1 MCIEKLKNEVDQWLY
16 EYFNNKGTYNKKLY
30 EAMAYSV
37 NIGGKRIR
45 PILMLLTYKMYN
57 EDYKDILPAA
67 GALEMIHTYSLIHDD
82 LPAMDNDDL
91 RRGNPTNHKVFGDAA
106 AILAGDGL
114 LNEAFNILFRESLE
128 KGEKWIKAGCLI
140 GNSSGAD
147 GMIAGQIVDI
157 LGENKTMQEDELVY
171 MHSKKTG
178 ELIKTAILSGA
189 TLAGA
194 EEKDLTLLK
203 EFGEK
208 LGLAFQIK
216 DDILDVVGDELK
228 LGMTTKKDEIQNK
241 STFVSVYGLDKCKD
255 MCCKLTEQ
263 CIELLNNIERDSS
276 KLKELTLFLLKRDY

>member
-228 LGMTTKKDEIQNK
+228 LGKTTKKDEIQNK

>member
-1 MCIEKLKNEVDQWLY
+1 
-16 EYFNNKGTYNKKLY
+16 
-30 EAMAYSV
+30 
-37 NIGGKRIR
+37 
-45 PILMLLTYKMYN
+45 
-57 EDYKDILPAA
+57 
-67 GALEMIHTYSLIHDD
+67 
-82 LPAMDNDDL
+82 
-91 RRGNPTNHKVFGDAA
+91 
-106 AILAGDGL
+106 
-114 LNEAFNILFRESLE
+114 
-128 KGEKWIKAGCLI
+128 
-140 GNSSGAD
+140 
-147 GMIAGQIVDI
+147 MIAGQIVDI

-228 LGMTTKKDEIQNK
+228 LGKTTKKDEIQNK
-241 STFVSVYGLDKCKD
+241 STFVSVYGLDKCND

>member
-1 MCIEKLKNEVDQWLY
+1 MCIEKLKNEIDQWLY
-16 EYFNNKGTYNKKLY
+16 EYFNDKGTYNKKLY
-30 EAMAYSV
+30 EAMAYSI

-45 PILMLLTYKMYN
+45 PMLMLLTYKMYN
-57 EDYKDILPAA
+57 KDYRDILPAA

-91 RRGNPTNHKVFGDAA
+91 RRGNPTNHKVFGDAV

-114 LNEAFNILFRESLE
+114 LNEAFNILFKESLE

-194 EEKDLTLLK
+194 EEKDLRLLK
-203 EFGEK
+203 KFGEK

-216 DDILDVVGDELK
+216 DDILDIIGDELK
-228 LGMTTKKDEIQNK
+228 LGKTTKKDEIQNK

-263 CIELLNNIERDSS
+263 CIELLNNIGKDSS